1 MQGVGFRH
9 FVRQHALRLNL
20 SGWVRN
26 LSSGNIECAA
36 GGSPQ
41 GLEEFVSVVRA
52 GPEGAEVKQI
62 ITLTP
67 PASLEL
73 PTPFTILK

>member
-1 MQGVGFRH
+1 MRVG
-9 FVRQHALRLNL
+9 L

-26 LSSGNIECAA
+26 LSSGNIGCGA
-36 GGSPQ
+36 GGAQQ
-41 GLEEFVSVVRA
+41 GIDEFIMAVRT
-52 GPEGAEVKQI
+52 GPDGADVKQV

>member
-1 MQGVGFRH
+1 M
-9 FVRQHALRLNL
+9 RLGL

-36 GGSPQ
+36 GGPAQ
-41 GLEEFVSVVRA
+41 GIDEFLALMRT
-52 GPEGAEVKQI
+52 GPDGATVKQV

-73 PTPFTILK
+73 PSPFTILK